1 MKHPARQI
9 IESQRDI
16 NCILTKGSVGLKEA
30 LVNHCR
36 NHEPVSH
43 SYPETGGRKLLF
55 TRTGKISVTQL
66 TGCN

>member
-16 NCILTKGSVGLKEA
+16 NCTLTKGSVGLKEA

-43 SYPETGGRKLLF
+43 SYPETGGRKILF
-55 TRTGKISVTQL
+55 PELEK
-66 TGCN
+66 